1 MTRDTFAVVNSVTNW
16 NSLVSL
22 APDCINELNYW
33 KDNLATINGVPLWPV
48 KRKPTK
54 IVYSDASNS
63 ACGSWIQFVEI
74 ILLQNWSDLESSR
87 SSAFRGFLAVSLSFQ
102 AFIDS
107 LEAQTVVGYKDNQ
120 NVVCIVNIGFKVPA
134 LQKRA
139 LRIHRCCLIRA
150 ISIDQYYFVF
160 LHVFMTTVLW
170 KHGPEALEMHLWG
183 VSLLYSVTLTS
194 WSLFYSTG

>member
-1 MTRDTFAVVNSVTNW
+1 MAREAQTNENFIPRCVQFSLRKLNSVR
-16 NSLVSL
+16 
-22 APDCINELNYW
+22 
-33 KDNLATINGVPLWPV
+33 G
-48 KRKPTK
+48 
-54 IVYSDASNS
+54 
-63 ACGSWIQFVEI
+63 

-87 SSAFRGFLAVSLSFQ
+87 SSEFRGLLAVSLSFQ

-107 LEAQTVVGYKDNQ
+107 LEAQTVVGYTDNQ

-134 LQKRA
+134 LQKIA

-170 KHGPEALEMHLWG
+170 KHGPEALEMHP
-183 VSLLYSVTLTS
+183 
-194 WSLFYSTG
+194 